1 MKDFF
6 YLSVSNLKRRKLRS
20 LLTMIGIFIGIAAVV
35 ALMSLGQG
43 LQNAIEEQFQKLG
56 SNKIIIQERG
66 VQGPPGSGTSLER
79 KLTSKDLDA
88 VKEVNGVKN
97 AAGLIFKTGKIE
109 KNDEI
114 KFVFVQGAPLE
125 PKEKELISFFEVIE
139 GRDLKKGDTKKIVV
153 GQNYKEGKVF
163 EKKIGIG
170 DKISIEGSDF
180 QVIGF
185 FEKIGNPFDDS
196 AIIMPKEE
204 MKKLFKLEDEESL
217 IYAEVENID
226 EIQNV
231 KERIEQKLRRVRDE
245 EKNKETFETTTS
257 DQILQ
262 QFTNIFGIVQAVL
275 VGIAGI
281 SLLVGGVGI
290 ANTMYT
296 AVLERTKE
304 IGIMKAIGARNSDI
318 LFIFIIESG
327 LIGLIGGA
335 IGIIIGL
342 GLSKLAEYYATIQL
356 GTNLL
361 QASTNL
367 SIIVGALLFS
377 FLIGV
382 ISGVTPAFRASKLNP
397 VDALRYE

>member
-1 MKDFF
+1 
-6 YLSVSNLKRRKLRS
+6 
-20 LLTMIGIFIGIAAVV
+20 MIGIFIGIAAVV

-43 LQNAIEEQFQKLG
+43 LQNSIEEQFQKLG

-66 VQGPPGSGTSLER
+66 VQGPPGSGTSESR
-79 KLTSKDLDA
+79 KLTSKDLD
-88 VKEVNGVKN
+88 VVREVNRVKN

-114 KFVFVQGAPLE
+114 KFVFIQGAPLE
-125 PKEKELISFFEVIE
+125 PEEKEVIGFFDVVE
-139 GRDLKKGDTKKIVV
+139 GRDLKKGDTKKIVI
-153 GQNYKEGKVF
+153 GQNYKEGRVF
-163 EKKIGIG
+163 QKKTEIGS
-170 DKISIEGSDF
+170 KISIEGVDF
-180 QVIGF
+180 EVIGF
-185 FEKIGNPFDDS
+185 FEKVGNPFDDS

-204 MKKLFKLEDEESL
+204 MKKLFNIEDEESL
-217 IYAEVENID
+217 IYAEVENVD

-231 KERIEQKLRRVRDE
+231 KQNIEQRLRKLRHE
-245 EKNKETFETTTS
+245 EEDKETFETTTS

-304 IGIMKAIGARNSDI
+304 IGIMKAIGAKNSDI
-318 LFIFIIESG
+318 LLVFIVESG

-335 IGIIIGL
+335 IGVMIGL
-342 GLSKLAEYYATIQL
+342 GLSKLTEYFASVQL

-361 QASTNL
+361 QAST
-367 SIIVGALLFS
+367 SPVIIISALLFS
-377 FLIGV
+377 FLIGI